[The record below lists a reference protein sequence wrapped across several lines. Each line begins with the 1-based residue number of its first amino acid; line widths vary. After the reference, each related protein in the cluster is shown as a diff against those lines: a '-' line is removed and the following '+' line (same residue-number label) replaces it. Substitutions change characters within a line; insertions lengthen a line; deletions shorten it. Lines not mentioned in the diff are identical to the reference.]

1 MPQGDNTMM
10 SGGTEQQAREKV
22 DRVASS
28 AHETVDRLQERAHAM
43 TDRLSTE
50 TDRYY
55 QSATQW
61 ISAHPMQA
69 LMGALVAGY
78 IFGRMRR

>member
-1 MPQGDNTMM
+1 MPQGDNTMIDEA
-10 SGGTEQQAREKV
+10 TEAQAREKL
-22 DRVASS
+22 DRAASS
-28 AHETVDRLQERAHAM
+28 AHETVDRMHHKAHEM

-61 ISAHPMQA
+61 IAAHPMQA

-78 IFGRMRR
+78 VFGRMRR